1 MEFIELEKIYRQ
13 SDKAFIDI
21 LNAIRT
27 KTLEDKH
34 IKMLNRRINKDIDLS
49 EGMIYLA
56 GTNSQVDMI
65 NNQYLNKISKPITS
79 FVAKTK

>member
-1 MEFIELEKIYRQ
+1 MEFIELEKVYRQ

-34 IKMLNRRINKDIDLS
+34 IKMLNRRISKNIDLS
-49 EGMIYLA
+49 E
-56 GTNSQVDMI
+56 
-65 NNQYLNKISKPITS
+65 
-79 FVAKTK
+79 